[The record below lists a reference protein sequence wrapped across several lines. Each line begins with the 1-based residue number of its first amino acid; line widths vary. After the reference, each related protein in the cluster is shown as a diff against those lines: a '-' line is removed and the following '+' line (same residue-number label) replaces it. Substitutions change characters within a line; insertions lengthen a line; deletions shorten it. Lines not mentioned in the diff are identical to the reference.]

1 MRGRFPPARSE
12 PCSDPGNPPL
22 FRVLRP
28 SGDPF
33 TGFGMWIRLRGLAV
47 VSALIC
53 IFWPAISRARTDEL
67 RGGRVTAGQLSTEGE
82 TLVAG
87 AEGATL
93 SLEHGAVLRAEPGA
107 RFRFGKFTKLH
118 LGPGSDPDPLWLS
131 RVLTLEQGYL
141 TTTIPADRRY
151 AILVMTPRKLRGILI
166 EGEASVV
173 ASEQRATFAN
183 HSGRVL
189 WTVDERWRPLP
200 AGSEHLASEA
210 YPLGLRRSMLGM
222 PSLPLLSRRLLLEG
236 AAASESTTTVTW
248 PALAGAAEYDV
259 RLERSDGTLIQRV
272 RLRDARW
279 VLGPLT
285 AGDYRITVRGIDD
298 SGVPGAVGSPV
309 ALNVVGL
316 DVPKTASRGPNGAV
330 RLQPGQRVGLLGAD
344 GLEVGYLGFDDFL
357 PAPKTLGL
365 VARRPISMRLRHPG
379 TGETVRLDL
388 EPMTVRAEIMFSRQ
402 PHEWPKQGLQIGVK
416 LIDEQG
422 YEVPEAFN
430 VRCKVTVN
438 IEPAEPTWQRSGSTL
453 HTLLERPEGPGPWMV
468 RVEVVDES
476 GIPLGKDFSEVAYAP
491 PRHPQKPGAP
501 RQAPSQQRQAQR

>member
-1 MRGRFPPARSE
+1 
-12 PCSDPGNPPL
+12 
-22 FRVLRP
+22 
-28 SGDPF
+28 
-33 TGFGMWIRLRGLAV
+33 MWIRLRGLAV

-53 IFWPAISRARTDEL
+53 VLWPAISSARTEAL
-67 RGGRVTAGQLSTEGE
+67 RGARVTAGQLSTEGE

-93 SLEHGAVLRAEPGA
+93 ALEHGSVLRAEPGA

-118 LGPGSDPDPLWLS
+118 LGTGPDPLWLS

-141 TTTIPADRRY
+141 TTTIPADLRY
-151 AILVMTPRKLRGILI
+151 AILVMTPQKLRAILI
-166 EGEASVV
+166 EGEASLV

-189 WTVDERWRPLP
+189 WTVDEKWRPLP
-200 AGSEHLASEA
+200 PGNEHLASDT
-210 YPLGLRRSMLGM
+210 YPLGLRRAMLGM
-222 PSLPLLSRRLLLEG
+222 PSSPALSRRLLLEG
-236 AAASESTTTVTW
+236 AATSESTTTVTW
-248 PALAGAAEYDV
+248 PLLAGAAEYDV
-259 RLERSDGTLIQRV
+259 RLERSDGTLIQTQRT
-272 RLRDARW
+272 RDARW

-285 AGDYRITVRGIDD
+285 AGDYRVAVRGIDD
-298 SGVPGAVGSPV
+298 SGVPGATGNPV

-365 VARRPISMRLRHPG
+365 VARRPISMHLRHPG
-379 TGETVRLDL
+379 SGEMVRLDL
-388 EPMTVRAEIMFSRQ
+388 EPMTVRAEIMFTRQ

-422 YEVPEAFN
+422 YEVPEEFN

-438 IEPAEPTWQRSGSTL
+438 IEPAEPAWQRTGSTL
-453 HTLLERPEGPGPWMV
+453 QTLLQRPEGPGPWMV

-476 GIPLGKDFSEVAYAP
+476 GIPLGKDFSEVAYASP
-491 PRHPQKPGAP
+491 AGAP
-501 RQAPSQQRQAQR
+501 QRKAAPARQAAQGQRQAQR